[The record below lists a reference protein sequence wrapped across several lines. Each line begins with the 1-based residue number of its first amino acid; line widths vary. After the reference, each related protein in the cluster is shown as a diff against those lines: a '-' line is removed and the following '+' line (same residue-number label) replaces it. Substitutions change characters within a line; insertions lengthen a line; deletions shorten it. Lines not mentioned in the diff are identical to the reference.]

1 LGDTPIP
8 PAEGDSPSAKGGQVC
23 ALPLLVVDVVALAEI
38 KKRTYWEAGESQVSL
53 VYLNEYKF

>member
-1 LGDTPIP
+1 LGDTPIL
-8 PAEGDSPSAKGGQVC
+8 PAEGDSPS

-38 KKRTYWEAGESQVSL
+38 RKRTYWEAGESQGTP